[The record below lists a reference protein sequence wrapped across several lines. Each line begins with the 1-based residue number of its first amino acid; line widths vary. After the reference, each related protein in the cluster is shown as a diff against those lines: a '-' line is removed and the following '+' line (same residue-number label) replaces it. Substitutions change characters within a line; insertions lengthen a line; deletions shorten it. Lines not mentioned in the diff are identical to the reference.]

1 MNRLLVENRVRWH
14 QVGRVVRSTSLYE
27 KEAALMSD
35 SGSEPV
41 PILVVADRCAAI
53 VPLVGVRLPPHLSPS
68 RSEPDRI
75 CPMVACV
82 LDDGKISD
90 GSSGTDTPRRI
101 SLEVFIS
108 SFASWRS
115 SGVTAL
121 TVFTSRRKSSFS
133 SAQAAT
139 LTSLLSRACSS
150 RCFSSRSRPIS
161 SLRLLG
167 LQIELEIET
176 GARHCRM
183 HLYNANK
190 K

>member
-1 MNRLLVENRVRWH
+1 M
-14 QVGRVVRSTSLYE
+14 
-27 KEAALMSD
+27 AAKTLISD
-35 SGSEPV
+35 SGSVPV

-68 RSEPDRI
+68 RSKPDRI

-82 LDDGKISD
+82 IDDGKISD

-121 TVFTSRRKSSFS
+121 TAFTSRRKSSFS

-150 RCFSSRSRPIS
+150 RCFNSRSRPIS
-161 SLRLLG
+161 SVSVSSFVCWAFRSSSRSRLVRG
-167 LQIELEIET
+167 TAGCISV
-176 GARHCRM
+176 M
-183 HLYNANK
+183 NANEK
-190 K
+190 SDK